1 MPVIAQII
9 SIAAMLFNILS
20 FQQKKGKGIIAM
32 QLFGGLLFSISFFML
47 GAYSGGTLNAVAV
60 VRAVLFLKKD
70 VFKTDKLFWMP
81 IFVVVYLLAYLAT
94 FTVFQ
99 KEPTAINLIIESLPV
114 IGMTASTVAF
124 RLGAGK
130 LIRRYSL
137 ISSCVWLIYNIT
149 SLSIGAICCEAFS
162 IVSIFVGMYRF
173 DREKKQEE
181 THG

>member
-1 MPVIAQII
+1 MSITAQII

-20 FQQKKGKGIIAM
+20 FQQKKGRGIIAM

-47 GAYSGGTLNAVAV
+47 GAYSGGILNAVAV

-70 VFKTDKLFWMP
+70 VFKTDRRFWVP
-81 IFVVVYLLAYLAT
+81 IFIVVYLLAYLAT

-99 KEPTAINLIIESLPV
+99 KEPTAINLVIECLPV

-124 RLGAGK
+124 RMGEGK
-130 LIRRYSL
+130 LIRPYSL
-137 ISSCVWLIYNIT
+137 ISSVVWLIYNIT

-173 DREKKQEE
+173 DREKKQEDN
-181 THG
+181 HG